1 MTKHEIV
8 EKIAG
13 DLGLTKVEVQVI
25 VQKFLDCIID
35 QLAHGKSIELRNF
48 GVFEVSKRKDRMGR
62 NPNYP
67 GEHLFIPSRVVA
79 KFRVGKKLKERVQS
93 LRI

>member
-35 QLAHGKSIELRNF
+35 QLARGKSIELRNF
-48 GVFEVSKRKDRMGR
+48 HAYK
-62 NPNYP
+62 
-67 GEHLFIPSRVVA
+67 
-79 KFRVGKKLKERVQS
+79 
-93 LRI
+93 